1 MKKKKKK
8 RPREGFLIPLVP
20 RVPSAAGSSGLAGV
34 DGHSAVAKAPR
45 IANNACSSVG
55 QKEGVSVSAES
66 RSDGVQVPER
76 RRQDET

>member
-1 MKKKKKK
+1 MKKK

-20 RVPSAAGSSGLAGV
+20 RVPRAAGSSGLAGA

-45 IANNACSSVG
+45 IASDACSSVG
-55 QKEGVSVSAES
+55 QNERVSMSTER
-66 RSDGVQVPER
+66 RSDGAQVPER